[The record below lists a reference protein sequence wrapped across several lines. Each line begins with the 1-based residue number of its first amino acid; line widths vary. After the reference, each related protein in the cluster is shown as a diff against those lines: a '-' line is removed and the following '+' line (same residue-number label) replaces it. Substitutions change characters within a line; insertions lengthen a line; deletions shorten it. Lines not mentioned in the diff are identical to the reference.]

1 MEEKFSIQPYLNDIE
16 ILNQTVEQIK
26 KDFSF
31 FDLPIIFTGNK
42 ETAFNELLSQ
52 IYPHIKKLMDSGHD
66 KFFSLLYRVDIS
78 EKQIKS
84 AQQDNSGIEIEKIIS
99 ELIIKRCLQKVIL
112 RKLYSK

>member
-1 MEEKFSIQPYLNDIE
+1 MSEKFSIQPYLNDIE

-52 IYPHIKKLMDSGHD
+52 IYPHIKKLMESAPD
-66 KFFSLLYRVDIS
+66 K
-78 EKQIKS
+78 
-84 AQQDNSGIEIEKIIS
+84 KI
-99 ELIIKRCLQKVIL
+99 LVIL
-112 RKLYSK
+112 GAGHAPPIVTVNVLEGTMTWWSGKECTMIGSGY